1 MMTLSESFLA
11 ELQQEA
17 ATTRR
22 LLEGIPEDKLAWK
35 PHGKSMTIGRLAGHL
50 AELPKLVTPALQMDE
65 LDLASGNYTPLD
77 AGKVSELLAAFDENI
92 ASASALLKAQSDER
106 LQDSWTMRMGDH
118 RIYEGTRM
126 GAIRTLCLNHILH
139 HRGQLSVY
147 LRLLDVPLPSVYG
160 PTADTPPPM

>member
-1 MMTLSESFLA
+1 MTLNESFLA

-22 LLEGIPEDKLAWK
+22 LIERVPEDKLTWK
-35 PHGKSMTIGRLAGHL
+35 PHAKSMTLGRLAGHL
-50 AELPKLVTPALQMDE
+50 AELPRLIMPALQTDE
-65 LDLASGNYTPLD
+65 LDLASGNFTPLD
-77 AGKVSELLAAFDENI
+77 AANAAELLKAFDENL
-92 ASASALLKAQSDER
+92 AGASALLKAQSDDR
-106 LQDSWTMRMGDH
+106 LQDSWTMRMGDR
-118 RIYEGTRM
+118 RIFEGTRM